1 MQARMPLIIKSSCFL
16 QKIFTAFK
24 KTLYVIKYECNF
36 SITKYSK
43 GKHQMKPDSNFNLV
57 KEMLETAL
65 VLKNFDPSKT
75 KAIAEEV
82 KAAGKLMLTG
92 EGSSRIFPAKNLM
105 YLFQKKGVDIAVNTD
120 GAYQASEYDLSKSAV
135 MVASNS
141 GKTKEAVTLIKKLQA
156 EGHQKIYGVTA
167 TANTPIADLP
177 NASIVLSCGPEE
189 AVAATKSVVE
199 QALVYQSVFA
209 NIVDCKCVTNNQEKA
224 AVLAEQIMMQEY
236 DAELI
241 NKLANARMI
250 FFAGRND
257 GVAEELTL
265 KTNEITRKRSDYLEG
280 TYALHGIEEVM
291 REDDVIIFI
300 EPWESEF
307 EKMQSIFE
315 KNIGATIIAISS
327 KDTPF
332 PTIKLPELCG
342 YNTYFRLM
350 AGWNLLVQTGIAL
363 GVDLDHPTRA
373 RKIGNAI

>member
-1 MQARMPLIIKSSCFL
+1 
-16 QKIFTAFK
+16 
-24 KTLYVIKYECNF
+24 
-36 SITKYSK
+36 
-43 GKHQMKPDSNFNLV
+43 MKPDSKFNLV
-57 KEMLETAL
+57 KEMLETAK
-65 VLKNFDPSKT
+65 VIKNFDFSQT
-75 KAIAEEV
+75 AAVAEEI
-82 KAAGKLMLTG
+82 KATGKLMLTG

-105 YLFQKKGVDIAVNTD
+105 YLFQKKGLDIAVNTD

-167 TANTPIADLP
+167 TADTPIADLP
-177 NASIVLSCGPEE
+177 NASVVLSCGPEE

-199 QALVYQSVFA
+199 QALVYQSVFS
-209 NIVDCKCVTNNQEKA
+209 NITGCQCVNSSEKA
-224 AVLAEQIMMQEY
+224 AVLAEQIMLQEY

-241 NKLANARMI
+241 KKLADARMI

-307 EKMQSIFE
+307 EKMQNIFE
-315 KNIGATIIAISS
+315 KNIGATVIAISS

-342 YNTYFRLM
+342 FNTYFRLM